1 MSVYRKILLVI
12 LAAGLLLALLLAL
25 LSTQVLL
32 KRVEAAE
39 AAWVADK
46 VHFAEDYLS
55 GELAAMERQMSDWAA
70 WDDAYAFMAKR
81 DPRFIA
87 SSYTLPTF
95 INNRWDA
102 IVFLDKAGKVAA
114 GMKISPDRK
123 ALVPVSEAEADLCRR
138 VQARLRPEATREGV
152 NGWLSISGQPCFI
165 SAHNIIT
172 SDYTGPS
179 RGAMVGWR
187 ALSPDEVARMRQVS
201 HLDLSLVPASD
212 ASAVDMPSRVGV
224 RAVDSQRIL
233 GLRLYEDVFGQPLLT
248 AQVALH
254 RDMRG
259 NFIDTLVWFLASF
272 ALGMLAIG
280 LLAMALLQRLVLS
293 RLSALHDHLALV
305 ESTRELSRRA
315 PAAGNDEVSRLS
327 RAANNLL
334 QALQEDIE
342 ARERLMDERR
352 RMDEQVRRMQKF
364 ENLGVLAG
372 GIAHDFNNLLAGLFS
387 YLEVGR
393 VALDKGE
400 LERARACLEKGT
412 AVGHRA
418 TDLTQQLLTFSKGG
432 APLKRVADL
441 GDLIKREV
449 EFSLSGSAVRPR
461 LALAAD
467 LWLCSMDVSQ
477 VAQVIDNL
485 VINARQAMAGAGT
498 LQVEAGNLAPGRPL
512 PSSLAEGPY
521 VWASFSDQG
530 QGIPEDL
537 LPHIFD
543 PFFTTKSGGTGL
555 GLAIAYSVLER
566 HGGAIT
572 ASNSPQ
578 GGAVLTLYL
587 PALPQASRAELHP
600 AAPAAPPEG
609 GSARILVMDDE
620 ADGRDSLVLTL
631 ETLGYQAQG
640 APDGRSAV
648 EAWRR
653 GQEQGRPFQ
662 AVIMDLTIPGGMGGR
677 EAMARLL
684 ELDPAARGI
693 VSSGY
698 TEEGVLQDIQ
708 RHGFM
713 ASLQKPYEIAQLRE
727 TLRTVLGQ

>member
-1 MSVYRKILLVI
+1 MSVYRKILLII

-25 LSTQVLL
+25 LSTTVLL

-39 AAWVADK
+39 SAWVADK
-46 VHFAEDYLS
+46 VHFAEDYLA

-70 WDDAYAFMAKR
+70 WDDAYAFMVKR
-81 DPRFIA
+81 DPKFIA

-102 IVFLDKAGKVAA
+102 IVFLDKAGGVAA
-114 GMKISPDRK
+114 GMKTSLDRK
-123 ALVPVSEAEADLCRR
+123 ALVPVSGEEAELCRR
-138 VQARLRPEATREGV
+138 VQARLKPDATREGV
-152 NGWLSISGQPCFI
+152 NGWMSIGGQPCFI

-187 ALSPDEVARMRQVS
+187 VLSPAEVARMRQVS
-201 HLDLSLVPASD
+201 HLDLSLVPAAD
-212 ASAVDMPSRVGV
+212 APPVDPASRVGV
-224 RAVDSQRIL
+224 QALDSQRIL
-233 GLRLYEDVFGQPLLT
+233 GLRFYEDVFGKPLLV

-254 RDMRG
+254 RDMRA
-259 NFIDTLVWFLASF
+259 NFIDTLAWFLASF
-272 ALGMLAIG
+272 VLGMLAIG
-280 LLAMALLQRLVLS
+280 LLTMALLQRLVLR
-293 RLSALHDHLALV
+293 RLSALHDHLAQV
-305 ESTRELSRRA
+305 EKSRELNRRV
-315 PAAGNDEVSRLS
+315 PETGNDEVSRLS
-327 RAANNLL
+327 MATNRLL
-334 QALQEDIE
+334 QALQEDME
-342 ARERLMDERR
+342 ARVRLMDERR

-393 VALDKGE
+393 LALERGE
-400 LERARACLEKGT
+400 LERARACLDKGV
-412 AVGHRA
+412 AVGRRA

-441 GDLIKREV
+441 AGLLKREV
-449 EFSLSGSAVRPR
+449 DFSLSGSGVRAR
-461 LALAAD
+461 LALDPD
-467 LWLCSMDVSQ
+467 LWLCSMDESQ

-485 VINARQAMAGAGT
+485 VINARQAMPGAGT

-512 PSSLAEGPY
+512 PLSLAEGPY
-521 VWASFSDQG
+521 VWASFTDQG
-530 QGIPEDL
+530 PGIPEGVL
-537 LPHIFD
+537 AHVFD
-543 PFFTTKSGGTGL
+543 PFFTTKAGGTGL
-555 GLAIAYSVLER
+555 GLAIAFSVLER

-578 GGAVLTLYL
+578 GGAVFTFYL
-587 PALPQASRAELHP
+587 PAMPGATRAEIKDEARAVPL
-600 AAPAAPPEG
+600 AG
-609 GSARILVMDDE
+609 GTARILVMDDE
-620 ADGRDSLVLTL
+620 ADVRDSLVMTL
-631 ETLGYQAQG
+631 EALGYQALG
-640 APDGRSAV
+640 VPDGRAAV
-648 EAWRR
+648 EAWMR
-653 GQEQGRPFQ
+653 GQEQGQPFQ

-684 ELDPAARGI
+684 ELDPAVRGI

-698 TEEGVLQDIQ
+698 TEEGVLQDI
-708 RHGFM
+708 RGHGFM

-727 TLRTVLGQ
+727 TLRSVLGI